1 LTSPGRFCCC
11 GVDGPVDPPF
21 DPCPDWECD
30 VLTCGSVVCP
40 AAVVVDAS
48 NLTLSIDAAFKLG
61 DQPPSSDSVEIGGL
75 VAD

>member
-1 LTSPGRFCCC
+1 
-11 GVDGPVDPPF
+11 
-21 DPCPDWECD
+21 
-30 VLTCGSVVCP
+30 VCP